1 MSRTERA
8 GLPVAALW
16 LLAFVLQLLM
26 WFPWGPQVVEVGL
39 DGSYAYA
46 LNEFFVDQTQ
56 FADLVHSHGPYG
68 FLKNSVYHPKTFCS
82 LIGYRLALFAVFALL
97 AARLASRWTADVRWG
112 ALWIVLLVTTSRY
125 GDAYFSVFAVLT
137 FLVFWS
143 SELPEERMR
152 WSPAMLALSLASLM
166 KFSYMMMI
174 VAMIGLMALVVLV
187 ELLTGRRASQ
197 SQGPARRVAVAF
209 AWPTLFLVGLLSLWI
224 GAGQDP
230 ARLGEF
236 LVKCW
241 RFTAH
246 YSESHAIAGPVYQV
260 VSFVAAGCALWTVFV
275 LTEIRRSGAR
285 ALAPALALGFWLW
298 LTAKYS
304 FVRHDTGHSIVGTFQ
319 GLSVA
324 VTFGLTMLRRSGE
337 DVVTFRRGPPLAA
350 VGLMAAASLTLVN
363 PDPSNMYGARVFSH
377 LDVIRTVRNMNELI
391 RGTFRIEARNEGA
404 MRSIRKSRPLPHVGG
419 TVDVYPWELSLA
431 FAHHLQLQPRPS
443 VQSHSVDAPLLAAEN
458 ARHLESSTGPDYVL
472 LRVGTID
479 RRYPTSDDGLSW
491 PVLLADF
498 RLRSEAG
505 SHLLLKRVQG
515 LRVVEWGEPTA
526 REARFGER
534 LELPNGS
541 DRLVWLRLDLVR
553 TNLGDV
559 VSAAAR
565 GPIVFISV
573 ELAAGEERWYRL
585 VPGAA
590 RAGFLLSPLV
600 SDNRDFVALHD
611 GRWPERLA
619 ADRVRALTLHT
630 EFGDGWY
637 WEPTVHVEFREMA
650 VL

>member
-1 MSRTERA
+1 MPRTERA
-8 GLPVAALW
+8 ALSIAGLW
-16 LLAFVLQLLM
+16 LLTFVLQVLM
-26 WFPWGPQVVEVGL
+26 WFPWRPQVVEVGL

-68 FLKNSVYHPKTFCS
+68 FLKNSVYHPRTFRS
-82 LIGYRLALFAVFALL
+82 LIGYRLALFGVFALL
-97 AARLASRWTADVRWG
+97 AARLVSRWTADVRWG
-112 ALWIVLLVTTSRY
+112 ALWIMLLVTVSRY

-143 SELPEERMR
+143 SELPEERLR
-152 WSPAMLALSLASLM
+152 WSPAMLALSLVSLM
-166 KFSYMMMI
+166 KFSYMMMV
-174 VAMIGLMALVVLV
+174 VAMIGLMALIVPIELV
-187 ELLTGRRASQ
+187 TGRRASRSPGLAQ
-197 SQGPARRVAVAF
+197 RVAVAF
-209 AWPTLFLVGLLSLWI
+209 AWPTLFLVGLLLLWI

-230 ARLGEF
+230 ARLVEF
-236 LVKCW
+236 LANCW

-260 VSFVAAGCALWTVFV
+260 VSFVVAGCALWTVFV

-298 LTAKYS
+298 LAAKHS
-304 FVRHDTGHSIVGTFQ
+304 FVRHDTGHTIIGTFQ

-324 VTFGLTMLRRSGE
+324 VTFGLTMLRQSGE
-337 DVVTFRRGPPLAA
+337 DVATFRRGPALAS

-363 PDPSNMYGARVFSH
+363 PHPSNMYGARLFSH
-377 LDVIRTVRNMNELI
+377 LDVVGTVRNMSEVI
-391 RGTFRIEARNEGA
+391 RGTFCIEAWNEEA
-404 MRSIRKSRPLPHVGG
+404 MRRIRRSHPMPHLGG

-443 VQSHSVDAPLLAAEN
+443 VQSHSVDDPLLATEN
-458 ARHLESSTGPDYVL
+458 ARHLESSTGPDHVL
-472 LRVGTID
+472 FRVGTID

-505 SHLLLKRVQG
+505 SHLLLERAQG

-526 REARFGER
+526 REVRFGER
-534 LELPNGS
+534 LELPRGR
-541 DRLVWLRLDLVR
+541 DRMVWLRLDLVR
-553 TNLGDV
+553 KNLGDV

-600 SDNRDFVALHD
+600 SDNQAFVALHD
-611 GRWPERLA
+611 GSWPRGLA
-619 ADRVRALTLHT
+619 ANRVRALTLHT

-650 VL
+650 IL